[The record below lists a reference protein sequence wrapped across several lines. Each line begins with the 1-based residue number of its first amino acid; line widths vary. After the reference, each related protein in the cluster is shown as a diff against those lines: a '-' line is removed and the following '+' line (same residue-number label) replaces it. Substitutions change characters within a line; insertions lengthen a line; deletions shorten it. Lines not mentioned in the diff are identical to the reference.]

1 MITSKILIAAL
12 FFCILTS
19 CVNPQYATP
28 LLPDNSGTKGIG
40 PSYYPGINPASG
52 PQKTLAILVEFPD
65 MKHAVNKTTID
76 DLIFHQMAN
85 YYSNVSYGEIQV
97 VGKSIGWYQLPN
109 PMSFYGADLNPS
121 QPGTDANPVQL
132 IRDAITAAEPDIDF
146 NAYSKI
152 IVIHAGGG
160 QEDAVSTSNDI
171 WSEAYWYDLQIK
183 ANNGAPFTGR
193 SQCASR
199 ISKRRCSSLS

>member
-1 MITSKILIAAL
+1 M
-12 FFCILTS
+12 
-19 CVNPQYATP
+19 
-28 LLPDNSGTKGIG
+28 
-40 PSYYPGINPASG
+40 
-52 PQKTLAILVEFPD
+52 AILVEFPD

-85 YYSNVSYGEIQV
+85 YYYNVSYGEIQV

-109 PMSFYGADLNPS
+109 PMPFYGADLNPS
-121 QPGTDANPVQL
+121 QSGTDANPVQL

-183 ANNGAPFTGR
+183 ANNGAIVNAAAIGPNWRHELAIRTNEHYVWSGEARGPEKCVGYLCTRHCCLF
-193 SQCASR
+193 
-199 ISKRRCSSLS
+199 SS